1 MAGDSS
7 QVLTLIQKKMA
18 EKDLVIRE
26 QMEQINGLE
35 DQLAETRALTEEL
48 RKRIAE
54 LETANEGYKELKA
67 QLSTLLGE

>member
-26 QMEQINGLE
+26 QMDQINTLE
-35 DQLAETRALTEEL
+35 DQLSETRSLTEEL
-48 RKRIAE
+48 RKRISE
-54 LETANEGYKELKA
+54 LETSLEGYKELKA
-67 QLSTLLGE
+67 QLASLLGE

>member
-35 DQLAETRALTEEL
+35 DQLSETRALTEEL

>member
-26 QMEQINGLE
+26 QMEQINTLE
-35 DQLAETRALTEEL
+35 DQLSETRALTEEL

-67 QLSTLLGE
+67 QLATLLGE